1 MEAELLKALDAARPK
16 PLGEQTKYVKAFLY
30 GDWGVGKTAVACSS
44 GKRTLLITSGD
55 GGESTLFDYPDYRD
69 KVHVIRSHGISHIK
83 AILKASEEGHEDYK
97 DYEVIVIDTISS
109 VCDQYLKNMV
119 DNYNV
124 NKDRHTAKPKGVGK
138 SLEAEGMGD
147 YKFLAAHMRDLA
159 PVSIAAP
166 VDVIWL
172 SHEREPSFTDEAKG
186 VYLTRPKMPE
196 KAADAVAECCHVV
209 GCLEKVRKGNKVV
222 RTLKFEGSNR
232 LAAKSRIKSLDDTT
246 IDVEKFWPLVEEWR
260 NAS

>member
-1 MEAELLKALDAARPK
+1 MEAELLKALNATRPVA
-16 PLGEQTKYVKAFLY
+16 LAEQEKHVKAFIY
-30 GDWGVGKTAVACSS
+30 GDWGSGKTLLACSS

-55 GGESTLFDYPDYRD
+55 GGEATLYDHPDIRD
-69 KVHVIRSHGISHIK
+69 NVRTVRCMGLSHIK
-83 AILKASEEGHEDYK
+83 AVLKAIEERHDDYA
-97 DYEVIVIDTISS
+97 DYHVVVVDTISS

-119 DNYNV
+119 DNYTV
-124 NKDRHTAKPKGVGK
+124 NKDRHMAKPKSTGK
-138 SLEAEGMGD
+138 TLEAEGMGD

-172 SHEREPSFTDEAKG
+172 SQEREPSFTDEAKG

-209 GCLEKVRKGNKVV
+209 GLLEKKRKGSKVT
-222 RTLKFEGSNR
+222 RTLKFEGSDR
-232 LAAKSRIKSLDDTT
+232 LAAKSRIKSLDDKT
-246 IDVEKFWPLVEEWR
+246 IDANEFWGLVEEWR
-260 NAS
+260 NS

>member
-1 MEAELLKALDAARPK
+1 MDADLLKALDASK
-16 PLGEQTKYVKAFLY
+16 PVPLADQKRHLKALIY
-30 GDWGVGKTAVACSS
+30 GDWGVGKTVLACSS
-44 GKRTLLITSGD
+44 GKRTLLLTSGD
-55 GGESTLFDYPDYRD
+55 GGESTLYDYPEILALVETVR
-69 KVHVIRSHGISHIK
+69 IRGLSHIK
-83 AILKASEEGHEDYK
+83 AVLKAIEEKHP
-97 DYEVIVIDTISS
+97 DYERFDVVVIDIISA

-124 NKDRHTAKPKGVGK
+124 NKDRHTAKPKKKGVV
-138 SLEAEGMGD
+138 LEAEGMGD

-196 KAADAVAECCHVV
+196 KAADAIAECCHLV
-209 GCLEKVRKGNKVV
+209 GCLEKKRKGGNIV
-222 RTLKFEGSNR
+222 RTLKFEGSDR
-232 LAAKSRIKSLDDTT
+232 LAAKSRIKALENQT
-246 IDVEKFWPLVEEWR
+246 IDVNAFWAEVNKWR
-260 NAS
+260 NG